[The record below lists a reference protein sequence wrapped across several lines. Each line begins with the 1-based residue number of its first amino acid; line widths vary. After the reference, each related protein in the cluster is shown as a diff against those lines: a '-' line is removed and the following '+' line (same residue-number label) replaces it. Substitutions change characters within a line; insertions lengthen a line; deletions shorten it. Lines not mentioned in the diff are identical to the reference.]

1 MGFSKKRLLTAVL
14 ASVLITGVVTACSS
28 GKSGSSTGSSTS
40 ASTGASTSGSS
51 GSASSGQAAA
61 AAFYAANQRTDVKL
75 PFPTTPVAVGHHR
88 VAEINAGLNSPYGV
102 TISKYANAA
111 LKATGWQYSEFDGAN
126 SIPKIGGYMA
136 QALQQKFDA
145 VILEAV
151 DMGLVTAPAQALI
164 DAKIPIICISCQ
176 SMGAFAGKVIDI
188 SGDWETQGEATAA
201 AIVATKGTKAKV
213 VRFNE
218 PNYISVVGV
227 TKGGKAGMAKFCPT
241 CSISTIDFSV
251 TDLGKPGPPVWSAF
265 LSSHPAGSFTDVS
278 APFDFA
284 AQAFQATATQAGR
297 SDVHLSSTASLSAQL
312 EAMKAGKTVGYAT
325 VEPTQYQ
332 VWAAVDMAAR
342 AMAGQPLWTAKDLYS
357 PITSGTAVDKFL
369 PLGDY
374 TPDGLNYPAMFAAQ
388 WTK

>member
-1 MGFSKKRLLTAVL
+1 MGLSKKRRLLTAVL
-14 ASVLITGVVTACSS
+14 ASTLLVGVVAACSS
-28 GKSGSSTGSSTS
+28 SKKSSTGNSAASSS
-40 ASTGASTSGSS
+40 GSTSGASS
-51 GSASSGQAAA
+51 SSSASSLQAA

-75 PFPTTPVAVGHHR
+75 PFPTTPVALGHHK

-111 LKATGWQYSEFDGAN
+111 LKATGWQYTEFDGAN

-145 VILEAV
+145 VIVEAV

-164 DAKIPIICISCQ
+164 NAKIPIICISCK
-176 SMGAFAGKVIDI
+176 STGAFAGKVIDI
-188 SGDWETQGEATAA
+188 SGDWQTQGEATAA
-201 AIVATKGTKAKV
+201 GIIATEGTKANV

-218 PNYISVVGV
+218 PNYVSVVAVSNGV
-227 TKGGKAGMAKFCPT
+227 KAGMAKFCPT
-241 CSISTIDFSV
+241 CPFSTIDFSV

-297 SDVHLSSTASLSAQL
+297 TDVHISSTASLSAQL
-312 EAMKAGKTVGYAT
+312 DAMKAGTTVGFAT
-325 VEPTQYQ
+325 IEPTQYQ
-332 VWAAVDMAAR
+332 VWAAVDLTAR
-342 AMAGQPLWTAKDLYS
+342 ALAGQPLWTAKDLYS
-357 PITSGTAVDKFL
+357 PITSGKAVDNFL

-374 TPDGLNYPAMFAAQ
+374 SPKGVDYPAMFAAQ